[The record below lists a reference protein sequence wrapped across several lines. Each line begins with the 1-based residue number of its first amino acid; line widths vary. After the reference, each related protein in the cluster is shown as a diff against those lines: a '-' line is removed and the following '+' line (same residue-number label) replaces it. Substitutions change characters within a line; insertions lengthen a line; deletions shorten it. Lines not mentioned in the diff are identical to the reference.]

1 MCVFP
6 INVCLSD
13 PDLLMARNDPMMG
26 WCSLIWT
33 ERWMRRKVRGCVC
46 LSSSDQLWSFIK
58 LHKVV
63 SISLQRWWGRVV
75 GGKRGHLGWIYQP
88 LGLGPV
94 VWERQ
99 SASGMARHGRPEPRV
114 QGREGVTRHENGRL
128 PFEHVRRRGT
138 NKHKGGGG
146 GGGTE
151 CCGLH
156 LFLRPPLATLLS
168 EFVCVLPFSSP
179 PATSSQ
185 AHRHD
190 WIYSTR
196 GETDRQ
202 TKRERDRPLLLMVLT
217 LGLHWAQY
225 QPLSTQTNHS
235 SCSSINTHHLS
246 QPVKLWTG

>member
-138 NKHKGGGG
+138 NKHKGGVGVAQSAAVCTCFCG
-146 GGGTE
+146 PLSRPCWVSLCV
-151 CCGLH
+151 CCLSVH
-156 LFLRPPLATLLS
+156 LQLPLLKHTDTTG
-168 EFVCVLPFSSP
+168 F
-179 PATSSQ
+179 T
-185 AHRHD
+185 AHEERQ
-190 WIYSTR
+190 
-196 GETDRQ
+196 TDRQ
-202 TKRERDRPLLLMVLT
+202 RERET
-217 LGLHWAQY
+217 GL
-225 QPLSTQTNHS
+225 S
-235 SCSSINTHHLS
+235 SWWC
-246 QPVKLWTG
+246 